1 MAGHPTAVCR
11 VISEALSSPRA
22 STASVTN
29 VAPELR
35 VRDLMT
41 KEVHGISETS
51 SLATAASAM
60 AQGGTNSLLVWPVE
74 REEPYGILTSS
85 DLVDAIAGG
94 KDFENTPVANLAST
108 PLVIVT
114 PGVRARDAAR
124 LMSRMNLRH
133 LVVLS
138 GKDIVGIVSN
148 FDLLRAAADN
158 PKAFQAREPA
168 APRP

>member
-1 MAGHPTAVCR
+1 MTH
-11 VISEALSSPRA
+11 
-22 STASVTN
+22 
-29 VAPELR
+29 ELR

-41 KEVHGISETS
+41 KDVHGISETS
-51 SLATAASAM
+51 SLATAANAM
-60 AQGGTNSLLVWPVE
+60 AERGTNSLLVWPVE
-74 REEPYGILTSS
+74 RDEPYGIVTSS
-85 DLVDAIAGG
+85 DVVDAIASG
-94 KDFENTPVANLAST
+94 KDLENTPVANLCST

-148 FDLLRAAADN
+148 FDLLRAAAGS
-158 PKAFQAREPA
+158 PKAFQPGGPAVPLVEP
-168 APRP
+168 